1 MNQNIEGLMKN
12 KNINFKIKIKIKTN
26 MKNILNQDN
35 KNIKSNM

>member
-1 MNQNIEGLMKN
+1 MNQNIEGLKKN
-12 KNINFKIKIKIKTN
+12 KNINFKIKIKTN